1 MPIRNSSSGQFEPL
15 ANSVADPKTTRA
27 AYGPDAAVA
36 RYKLKKQIRDAD
48 ILRGTKS
55 AALAGGLGAV
65 AGALTGSTKSRAIR
79 AMIGAGTAAGSVGL
93 IRAGTASTRDV
104 YGDRTRTAKA
114 AEALPAVGALGL
126 AGALVARKVR
136 GKLFSARPLQ
146 ERKSLPAAVKAG
158 LSAAASGAALG
169 LIPAFRRGTGIRT
182 VLKSVGTGA
191 GLGAVIGG
199 GGTAIGEAVM
209 GKPTA
214 DEGAPI
220 TKRAAIGGGIAGA
233 LGGLTAGVLAL
244 KSSAGRRAL
253 VKASKT
259 WRPALWARK
268 GGLPLAAGIGALGG
282 GIAGAA
288 HGADEGQQVDT
299 LNAMKQN
306 RARKSAALTFE
317 AAFAGAKTFGL
328 SDGQATVLA
337 AEADRE
343 GYLRNLAARGL
354 IREI

>member
-15 ANSVADPKTTRA
+15 ANSVADPKTSRQ

-79 AMIGAGTAAGSVGL
+79 AMLGAAAGAGSVGL
-93 IRAGTASTRDV
+93 IRAGTANTRDV

-114 AEALPAVGALGL
+114 AESLPAVGALGL

-136 GKLFSARPLQ
+136 GKLFSARPQ

-158 LSAAASGAALG
+158 ISAAASGAALG
-169 LIPAFRRGTGIRT
+169 LIPAFRRGTGIKT

-199 GGTAIGEAVM
+199 GGTAIGEAVL
-209 GKPTA
+209 GKPKD

-220 TKRAAIGGGIAGA
+220 TKRAAVGGGIAGA

-244 KSSAGRRAL
+244 KSGAGRRAL
-253 VKASKT
+253 VTASKT

-306 RARKSAALTFE
+306 RARKAALTFE